1 MTPARRIS
9 AGTTRVARAV
19 PAHLRHLN
27 AQRVFET
34 LLQRGPSSRA
44 DLTRET
50 GISPPTMSKV
60 MAALERAG
68 LAEARPDLQVTA
80 GRPSVVY
87 RLAHDSSCVIGAVI
101 DVRECSVAAA
111 GLDGAIIEPLRV
123 TFPTPSSYN
132 TLLNKLAS
140 TIRDIAGRLQR
151 PCAGVGISTP
161 GLINRQEERVI
172 FSPNLHQ
179 TDGRQIGQDLARR
192 IEIETVLLQE
202 EHGLCLAEML
212 FGAARGEPHFAMV
225 DATEGLG
232 MGVVSEGRFV
242 EGGLG
247 FGGELGHM
255 TVVPNGEQC
264 GCGNRGCLETVA
276 TDRAFARRLS
286 RRLDRELTVEQAI
299 DLVRANKVDASAE
312 LRESIEYLAIGLAT
326 VVNVFNPHLL
336 LVYGRLYEAMPA
348 LFDQLSARV
357 KERALRPSAEYCR
370 LVRARG
376 NKQTGAIATIIHHLG
391 STIDRRLGAA
401 LPAETP

>member
-1 MTPARRIS
+1 MTPARS
-9 AGTTRVARAV
+9 TTSTAARVARAV
-19 PAHLRHLN
+19 PAHLRHIN

-87 RLAHDSSCVIGAVI
+87 RLAHDSSCVIGTVI

-111 GLDGAIIEPLRV
+111 GLDGTLIDPLRV
-123 TFPTPSSYN
+123 TFSTPTSYN
-132 TLLNKLAS
+132 ALLTKLAS
-140 TIRDIAGRLQR
+140 TIRDIAGKLQR
-151 PCAGVGISTP
+151 PCAGVGITAP
-161 GLINRQEERVI
+161 GLVNRQEEKVI
-172 FSPNLHQ
+172 FSPNLHH
-179 TDGRQIGQDLARR
+179 TDGRQIGQDIARR
-192 IEIETVLLQE
+192 VEIETVMLQE

-212 FGAARGEPHFAMV
+212 FGAAKSESHFAMV

-232 MGVVSEGRFV
+232 MGVVSDGRFV

-255 TVVPNGEQC
+255 TVLPNGEQC

-276 TDRAFARRLS
+276 TDRAFAKRLS
-286 RRLDRELTVEQAI
+286 KRLDRNLSVEDAI
-299 DLVRANKVDASAE
+299 ELVRSNKVDASAE

-326 VVNVFNPHLL
+326 VVNVFNPRLL
-336 LVYGRLYEAMPA
+336 LVYGRLYEAMPS
-348 LFDQLSARV
+348 LFDQLAARV

-376 NKQTGAIATIIHHLG
+376 NKQLGSIASIIHHLG
-391 STIDRRLGAA
+391 STIDRRLGAGQQPEA
-401 LPAETP
+401 H